1 MISRQFLITVADHL
15 NEEEFKEIIVSC
27 VNSAVCKL
35 CRRENTKLFLKGDRC
50 FTDKC
55 AFERRPYPPGQHGQ
69 SRLKFSEFALQ
80 LREKQKAKRYY
91 GMGERQFRRYF
102 SLAERSKDVTGTAL
116 FKLLETRLDNV
127 VYTLG
132 FASSRREA
140 RQLVK
145 HNHIL
150 LNGIRANIPSL
161 IVKKGDVV
169 EVKQK
174 SRENNK
180 VMAAIQAVAR
190 RTVPSWL
197 EADHG
202 AFKGVMKDAPTRE
215 EVSLPVEETMIV
227 EYYSR

>member
-1 MISRQFLITVADHL
+1 M
-15 NEEEFKEIIVSC
+15 SC
-27 VNSAVCKL
+27 VNKSVCKL
-35 CRRENTKLFLKGDRC
+35 CRRENSKLFLKGDRC

-55 AFERRPYPPGQHGQ
+55 SFERRPYPPGQHGQ

-91 GMGERQFRRYF
+91 GLAERQFRRYF
-102 SLAERSKDVTGTAL
+102 GLAEKSKDVTGSAL

-132 FASSRREA
+132 FANSRREA

-145 HNHIL
+145 HNHVL
-150 LNGIRANIPSL
+150 LNGKRVNVPSAIL
-161 IVKKGDVV
+161 KKGDVI

-180 VMAAIQAVAR
+180 IMGAIQAVAR
-190 RTVPSWL
+190 RTVPAWL

-202 AFKGVMKDAPTRE
+202 SFKGIVKEIPTRE
-215 EVSLPVEETMIV
+215 EISLPIEENMIV